1 MKIDI
6 LGTKYNIILDADIKD
21 YPKLKDLN
29 GYTDPSTKEIVVAK
43 FIEDGF
49 TVANGEDCIK
59 KVLRHELVHAFLYES
74 GLNGQSDWARNEE
87 MVDWIA
93 LQFEKMLNVF
103 IKTKAINE
111 VNKWNIQ

>member
-29 GYTDPSTKEIVVAK
+29 GYTDPSIKKIVIAK
-43 FIEDGF
+43 FIEDDF
-49 TVANGEDCIK
+49 AVEDGEDCVK
-59 KVLRHELVHAFLYES
+59 KTLRHELIHAFLYES

-87 MVDWIA
+87 LVDWIA
-93 LQFEKMLNVF
+93 LQFEKMLDVF
-103 IKTKAINE
+103 IKTGAI
-111 VNKWNIQ
+111 KKR